1 MTNMRG
7 DGEFKS
13 FGISHGFRNPAFRE
27 TISHRQLAL
36 SGDAQLRRRSS
47 SD

>member
-7 DGEFKS
+7 DGKFKS

-27 TISHRQLAL
+27 TLSHRQLAL